1 MQMNWATPLEHLKKW
16 PISQLIGNTQWGG
29 WSLICLY
36 ISLFSG
42 VIVGLQYDLSE
53 PFYSTTALDLLIPFG
68 KYFRSLHFYSSQFFF
83 LFAVIHYIIAFDK
96 TESYS
101 HNRRILLVL
110 TLPTIL
116 LLLFTGYVLRND
128 STGASAG
135 MIAENILLSIPIAG
149 SILNDLLFSIT
160 DHGMQRVYMHHV
172 ISFDVL
178 LLILAWDHLRRY
190 PVEVSSYPLLIF
202 LVLAFSI
209 FIAAPI
215 DPEELGRFYITGP
228 WFFLGLQELLRYLP
242 PFVAGV
248 LIPGFFILVLALL
261 FKSHRWFARL
271 LVFICIWLLTYM
283 LLSIIALTT
292 HG

>member
-1 MQMNWATPLEHLKKW
+1 MNWTTCLERLRNW
-16 PISQLIGNTQWGG
+16 PPSQLIYNTKWGS

-36 ISLFSG
+36 ISLISG
-42 VIVGLQYDLSE
+42 IIVGLQYDLSE
-53 PFYSTTALDLLIPFG
+53 PFYSTAAMDVLIPFG

-83 LFAVIHYIIAFDK
+83 LFAVIHYIVALNK

-128 STGASAG
+128 STGSSAG
-135 MIAENILLSIPIAG
+135 IIAENILLAIPAVG
-149 SILNDLLFSIT
+149 GILNGLLFSIS
-160 DHGMQRVYMHHV
+160 DHGMQRVYLHHV
-172 ISFDVL
+172 ISFDLL
-178 LLILAWDHLRRY
+178 LLILAWDHLRIY
-190 PVEVSSYPLLIF
+190 PVKVSHYPLLIM
-202 LVLAFSI
+202 LVLSFSI

-248 LIPGFFILVLALL
+248 LIPGSFIMVLLML
-261 FKSHRWFARL
+261 CRSHRWFARL
-271 LVFICIWLLTYM
+271 LSFTCIWLIIYT
-283 LLSIIALTT
+283 LLSIIALIT

>member
-1 MQMNWATPLEHLKKW
+1 MNRTSPLEHLKGW
-16 PISQLIGNTQWGG
+16 PISRLIGDIKWGS

-42 VIVGLQYDLSE
+42 VVVGLQYDLSE

-83 LFAVIHYIIAFDK
+83 LFAVVHYIIAFNK

-101 HNRRILLVL
+101 HNRRIMLVL

-116 LLLFTGYVLRND
+116 LLLFSGYVLRSD
-128 STGASAG
+128 STGSSAG
-135 MIAENILLSIPIAG
+135 MIAENILLSIPLAG
-149 SILNDLLFSIT
+149 SILNDLLFSIS

-190 PVEVSSYPLLIF
+190 PIEISSYPLLIA
-202 LVLAFSI
+202 LVLTFSI
-209 FIAAPI
+209 FIGAPI
-215 DPEELGRFYITGP
+215 DPEELGRLYITGP

-248 LIPGFFILVLALL
+248 LIPGFFLLVLALL
-261 FKSHRWFARL
+261 FRSHRWFARL
-271 LVFICIWLLTYM
+271 LAFICIWLLGYM